1 MVSDMQ
7 SDDNDV
13 AYRAAGVVDY
23 VACDGDAEQ
32 LPFSV
37 LDVVAQVDVRRSVDH
52 VHLHTHTHTQTDTFV
67 GLLHSIVLTLLK
79 WTGLVDRRSTDVQ

>member
-52 VHLHTHTHTQTDTFV
+52 VHLHTHTHTHADGHV
-67 GLLHSIVLTLLK
+67 RRSATLNRADAVK
-79 WTGLVDRRSTDVQ
+79 VDWTG

>member
-7 SDDNDV
+7 SDDHDV
-13 AYRAAGVVDY
+13 AYRAAGVVDD

-52 VHLHTHTHTQTDTFV
+52 VHLHTRTHTHARRRT
-67 GLLHSIVLTLLK
+67 LLHSLVLTLLK
-79 WTGLVDRRSTDVQ
+79 WTG